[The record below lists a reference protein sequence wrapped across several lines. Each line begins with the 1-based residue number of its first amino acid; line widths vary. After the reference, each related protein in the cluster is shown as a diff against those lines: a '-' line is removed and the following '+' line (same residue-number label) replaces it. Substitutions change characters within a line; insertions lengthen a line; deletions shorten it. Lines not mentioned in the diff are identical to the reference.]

1 MFKKGLAKTALLFF
15 GILFFG
21 INVNCAEATLDGSI
35 QFDQAAVSGNV
46 GESVSLIA
54 TINPGTN
61 NVSIVRLRV
70 AFDPMVLRLDSA
82 VINAASFPNVMIAP
96 IIDNNNGTLSLD
108 AGNVSNPITTTTN
121 VVTLNFT
128 ALATFPNSLVSF
140 ASTSDAAD
148 NGEWVIATRTN
159 STVTVASSGSDAEA
173 PVVTVFSIPENSTS
187 LTVPIDSLEATDNV
201 GVVGYK
207 ITETDVA
214 PTPESVGW
222 SATKPANYT
231 FDTEGSKTL
240 YAWARDADGNVSLY
254 LRDSVSVNAIPVVTN
269 FAIPA
274 NSTSQTVPIT
284 TFTATDNLAVTGYL
298 LTETSDIPSVD
309 DPDWSVSVPA
319 NYTFDTDGT
328 KTLYAW
334 AKDAAGNISAN
345 QNDSVNVD
353 SSRPTISSFVI
364 PATAESLNVTGITFE
379 ATDNIGVTAYLLT
392 ETSATP
398 SLGASGWNAS
408 APTAYL
414 FSSDGSKNLYAWVR
428 DAVGNI
434 SVSSTDNVVIT
445 LPDTTAPTLSGG
457 APSGILPLDTQTTE
471 MRVTTSENATCKYSN
486 ENVGYSLMSGTFS
499 TTGTTAHSTNLTG
512 LNNGTAY
519 IYYIKCIDGSG
530 NANGDSFSVSFSI
543 EAEGEEIPVSET
555 DEVVIPD
562 PSNEVE
568 MPKPLVNL
576 GDEYEK
582 INKDKRIYI
591 KEEKTTF
598 KGESENLRNG
608 KVQVYVDG
616 KMKEEISADSEG
628 AWKGKVKFKEDGS
641 YDLKFKYLNSSG
653 NLLSESSKY
662 RVKLDTKDPEFENI
676 PPIINKQVGSKI
688 WWNATDDY
696 KIRYYKYYFNG
707 DKVKT
712 KDGFFNVPAGT
723 PKGTHTLL
731 IRAYDK
737 SGNKED
743 KVVLVRVR

>member
-1 MFKKGLAKTALLFF
+1 
-15 GILFFG
+15 
-21 INVNCAEATLDGSI
+21 
-35 QFDQAAVSGNV
+35 
-46 GESVSLIA
+46 
-54 TINPGTN
+54 
-61 NVSIVRLRV
+61 
-70 AFDPMVLRLDSA
+70 
-82 VINAASFPNVMIAP
+82 
-96 IIDNNNGTLSLD
+96 
-108 AGNVSNPITTTTN
+108 
-121 VVTLNFT
+121 
-128 ALATFPNSLVSF
+128 
-140 ASTSDAAD
+140 
-148 NGEWVIATRTN
+148 IATRTN

-398 SLGASGWNAS
+398 SLSASGWNAS

-414 FSSDGSKNLYAWVR
+414 FSSAGSKNLYAWVR

-471 MRVTTSENATCKYSN
+471 MRVTTSENSTCKYSN

-562 PSNEVE
+562 PANEVE

-582 INKDKRIYI
+582 IDKDKRIYI

-616 KMKEEISADSEG
+616 KMKEEIAADSEG
-628 AWKGKVKFKEDGS
+628 TWKGKVKFKEDGS

-653 NLLSESSKY
+653 DLLSESSKY
-662 RVKLDTKDPEFENI
+662 RVKLDTKDPEFESI